1 MRAQSAVVLMAGVVW
16 AGLLAPTARGQAV
29 PELDATACDSFG
41 SKRECALV
49 ASCAWVKSCSGTA
62 SDPVAHPD
70 CAAGVTSGGDCPD
83 GCDLDETCVVNH
95 GADDCECID
104 PWAAQAESNAQCLNA
119 TLGGDK
125 QEGMVACLP
134 RSYGA
139 GRCGAWDSQ
148 MVGVCVDEDGNVP
161 DSGQEAWCQSAWC
174 WVNGSTCQKPRT
186 KSAIEWSDG
195 TAAPD
200 DLFYRLVARRYCCC
214 RYCRTDRY
222 CHYCCCHYCCC
233 RCCPG
238 RPPLLP
244 GAAAPAAN
252 RADYADVDANAL
264 IL

>member
-1 MRAQSAVVLMAGVVW
+1 MRAQSAVVLMAVVW

-200 DLFYRLVARRYCCC
+200 DLFYRLVARRYLLL
-214 RYCRTDRY
+214 
-222 CHYCCCHYCCC
+222 
-233 RCCPG
+233 
-238 RPPLLP
+238 PLL
-244 GAAAPAAN
+244 
-252 RADYADVDANAL
+252 
-264 IL
+264 